1 MLQEMETDK
10 SGDDEKKKKKGK
22 MFFDVFNVRRKP
34 TAVCGVCPAAPKCG
48 YIEGNE
54 KILVL
59 LEKVKP
65 EIVALRETI
74 ITVC

>member
-1 MLQEMETDK
+1 M
-10 SGDDEKKKKKGK
+10 
-22 MFFDVFNVRRKP
+22 FDVFNVRRKP
-34 TAVCGVCPAAPKCG
+34 TAACDVCPAAPKCG